1 MFKPFGVIPLF
12 TYLTPITNRTDWYR
26 AIMRAFFQRSR
37 EYRYH
42 LTAQDILD
50 AVRDSTGLNYQL
62 EACKSDLERLVEWG
76 NLTALYDAGR
86 VTSIADF
93 RSPILRYQATPEALE
108 IESFLASHAHIGASE
123 GGLYQGDLSRLW
135 GALQQIDRWL
145 HEDGSTNA
153 PELLQEVA
161 DQWRLAFTTW
171 ENVTNDAAQYL
182 GSMNQSAQ
190 QTINLTTYLSYKN
203 IVVTYIQ
210 SFAQQFVHYSN
221 SIRALLMGWSHS
233 GKDRLLLELIT
244 SSTSSFASSLTVS
257 NPRLRKRVKRSGRW

>member
-1 MFKPFGVIPLF
+1 MLSIFHPFTRNGVKDISLTPLNPSEPLNSSAAGTTDAAELRQSSQNDQGNATATVTMFKPFGVIPLF
-12 TYLTPITNRTDWYR
+12 AYLTPITNRTDWYR
-26 AIMRAFFQRSR
+26 AIMRTFFQRTR

-42 LTAQDILD
+42 LTAQDVLE
-50 AVRDSTGLNYQL
+50 AVRDTTRLDYQF

-76 NLTALYDAGR
+76 NLSTLYDAGR

-108 IESFLASHAHIGASE
+108 IEAFLASHAHIGASE

-145 HEDGSTNA
+145 HEEDGSTNVPA
-153 PELLQEVA
+153 LLQEVA
-161 DQWRLAFTTW
+161 DQWRLAFTMW

-190 QTINLTTYLSYKN
+190 QTVNLTTYLSYKN
-203 IVVTYIQ
+203 IVVTYI
-210 SFAQQFVHYSN
+210 
-221 SIRALLMGWSHS
+221 
-233 GKDRLLLELIT
+233 
-244 SSTSSFASSLTVS
+244 
-257 NPRLRKRVKRSGRW
+257 